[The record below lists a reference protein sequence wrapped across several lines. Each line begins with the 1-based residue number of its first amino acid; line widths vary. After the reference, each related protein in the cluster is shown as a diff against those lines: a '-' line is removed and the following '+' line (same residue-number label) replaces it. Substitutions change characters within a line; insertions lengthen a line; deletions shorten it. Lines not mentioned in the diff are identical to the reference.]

1 MLTRI
6 NFQLSGEQPRKID
19 LFPTSSSK
27 SIEPCISL
35 IEDGVFAVAKDE
47 YLVTVYT
54 EKYTKD
60 GKDKGT
66 GLVKADASMLT
77 TKDTRNL
84 KSLSWSEPFQG
95 LVWDEPYIIGLISD
109 GIEVRVFDNVDMS
122 DKGTLIQSIPQLQKA
137 RFMARGRQGLLYVAS
152 VSHLWCIQAVEI
164 SKQREHLLQEE
175 NFHLALQLTVS
186 NLLNMYFFDFITC
199 IRYLI

>member
-1 MLTRI
+1 M
-6 NFQLSGEQPRKID
+6 
-19 LFPTSSSK
+19 
-27 SIEPCISL
+27 

-54 EKYTKD
+54 EKYTND
-60 GKDKGT
+60 GKDKVSSMT
-66 GLVKADASMLT
+66 KPDASLLT

-95 LVWDEPYIIGLISD
+95 LVWDEPFIVGLVTD
-109 GIEVRVFDNVDMS
+109 GVEVRVFDNVDMS
-122 DKGTLIQSIPQLQKA
+122 DKGTLIQTIPQLQKA
-137 RFMARGRQGLLYVAS
+137 RFLVRGKQGLLYAAS
-152 VSHLWCIQAVEI
+152 VSHLWRIQAVDI

-186 NLLNMYFFDFITC
+186 
-199 IRYLI
+199 